1 MKSEPET
8 QVTAAAAGR
17 DHLRTSHA
25 DREQVIDVLK
35 VAFVQGRLTKDE
47 FEARIAWALTS
58 RTYAELAAVT
68 ADVPVGLTGVDPVSV
83 YPPGR
88 RPARARVRV
97 PLNAAVT
104 GGACVTLTI
113 NFGMLAAMLSRSA
126 IAVIALVIF
135 TVVATIAAVGAMVV
149 AR

>member
-8 QVTAAAAGR
+8 QVPAAAAGR

-25 DREQVIDVLK
+25 DREHVINVLK
-35 VAFVQGRLTKDE
+35 AAFVQGRLTKDE

-68 ADVPVGLTGVDPVSV
+68 ADVPATLTLATSSYGPA
-83 YPPGR
+83 R
-88 RPARARVRV
+88 RRARVRM
-97 PLNAAVT
+97 NTAVT
-104 GGACVTLTI
+104 GGACV
-113 NFGMLAAMLSRSA
+113 A
-126 IAVIALVIF
+126 IATNLAMIGALIVGNGVVVLMVMLFFVIA
-135 TVVATIAAVGAMVV
+135 AAVAIGAMIV